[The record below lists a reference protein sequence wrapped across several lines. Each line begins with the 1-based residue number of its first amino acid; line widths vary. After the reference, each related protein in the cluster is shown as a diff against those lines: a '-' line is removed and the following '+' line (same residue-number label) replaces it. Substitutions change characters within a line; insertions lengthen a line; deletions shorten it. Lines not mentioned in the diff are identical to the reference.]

1 MVFYHTPLG
10 RLDVISTLRKLKDN
24 DDFNNVTMAHEDVT
38 QVTHKIIFTSSS
50 HQLIQ

>member
-38 QVTHKIIFTSSS
+38 QVRHTRSSS
-50 HQLIQ
+50 HHPVTN